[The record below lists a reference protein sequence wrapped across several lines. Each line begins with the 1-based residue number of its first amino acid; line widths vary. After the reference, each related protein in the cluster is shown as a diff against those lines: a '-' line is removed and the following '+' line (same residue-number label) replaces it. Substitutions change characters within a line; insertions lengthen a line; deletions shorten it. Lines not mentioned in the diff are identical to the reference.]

1 MKKSLEKLKIKTETK
16 AVLVKTQSKA
26 LRAVKT
32 SQKSKVINITTILNT
47 FIGKA
52 FNILKQNSRLKQ
64 IETMQQTNNRK
75 LLKKGLRVFT
85 KNDLQMVLDG
95 FNKWVLYIKSS
106 KYKFKNVI
114 TKASSKYFNC
124 YKDSFRKLKEN
135 VALTENCRKHEQREK
150 IRLTKGKKLASIH
163 IKETFYRSVVVSFN
177 I

>member
-1 MKKSLEKLKIKTETK
+1 MKKSLEKLKLKTETK

-106 KYKFKNVI
+106 KI
-114 TKASSKYFNC
+114 M
-124 YKDSFRKLKEN
+124 
-135 VALTENCRKHEQREK
+135 
-150 IRLTKGKKLASIH
+150 
-163 IKETFYRSVVVSFN
+163 
-177 I
+177 